1 MKLLSTILIGFA
13 LLPFFTACSENLT
26 SLSASGE
33 ITITSLTSDFKVA
46 PNTTFSEGINFYNVS
61 IASDPNNG
69 FLVTWVNEYHRGAS
83 FLLQNYGCRISQ
95 TGEVLDSEAIH
106 LCNSNWPHYCPS
118 VVFAGGNWI
127 ICSQEGS
134 LLEYVQAMRLTP
146 SGDILDDPP
155 VNICDSI
162 GMATILYPTIAT
174 NGQEIL
180 CVTGI
185 AGEGLYGSIFDPDLN
200 ILVDRFL
207 IFEQGVVGSFPRVS
221 ANGDNFFITFLDW
234 ENEMNIK
241 LVIVNTEGQILST
254 QDVSEDWGPP
264 DNIENRGVPTITT
277 FNNTSYITY
286 FDNLAFW
293 VRRYS
298 SDGNPLDSSSEK
310 VLESQDFDL
319 FLEEYRGTIQK
330 EAYIDL
336 VWANQSFCFF
346 WPETALGMKMMSFK
360 PDLSTYKDMPVLLNS
375 QSQLCL
381 ELHWDDWP
389 TWTDSHSLIR
399 AASIGNRVLT
409 TWIDER
415 EGFGQGRVY
424 GNLFEVTT
432 DTGN

>member
-1 MKLLSTILIGFA
+1 MKLLSIILIGFV
-13 LLPFFTACSENLT
+13 LLSFFISCSEKLA
-26 SLSASGE
+26 SPLASGE
-33 ITITSLTSDFKVA
+33 LSITSLTSDFKIA
-46 PNTTFSEGINFYNVS
+46 PNTTFSEGINFYNVT
-61 IASDPNNG
+61 IASDPDNG
-69 FLVTWVNEYHRGAS
+69 FLVIWVNEYHRGAS

-106 LCNSNWPHYCPS
+106 LCDSNWPHYCPS
-118 VVFAGGNWI
+118 AVFAGGNWI

-162 GMATILYPTIAT
+162 GMATISYPTIGT

-185 AGEGLYGSIFDPDLN
+185 AGKGLYGSIFDPDLN

-207 IFEQGVVGSFPRVS
+207 IFEQLTVGSFTRVS

-234 ENEMNIK
+234 DNEMNIK
-241 LVIVNTEGQILST
+241 LVIVNPEGQILST
-254 QDVSEDWGPP
+254 QDVSEGYPVDF
-264 DNIENRGVPTITT
+264 ENRGVPTITT
-277 FNNTSYITY
+277 LNDISYITY
-286 FDNLAFW
+286 FDKKAFW
-293 VRRYS
+293 LRRYS
-298 SDGNPLDSSSEK
+298 SDGNPIDSSPEK
-310 VLESQDFDL
+310 IVESQEFDL
-319 FLEEYRGTIQK
+319 FLTEYHGAIQK

-336 VWANQSFCFF
+336 VWANECFCFF
-346 WPETALGMKMMSFK
+346 WPRTPLGISMMGFES
-360 PDLSTYKDMPVLLNS
+360 DLSTYENLPLLLNT

-389 TWTDSHSLIR
+389 TWRASRSLIR
-399 AASIGNRVLT
+399 ASSIGNKVLT

-415 EGFGQGRVY
+415 EGYGQGRVY
-424 GNLFEVTT
+424 GNLFEVTA
-432 DTGN
+432 DTGI